1 MSCAGLVP
9 VMRLAQDCDLAGLV
23 AEHLKMT
30 VAVGANAHLK
40 IPGIVAGMLAGADC
54 IDDLDVLR
62 HGGMGEL
69 FGGVRAPSTLGSF
82 LRGFD
87 WGNVRQLEVV
97 SRRLLAELA
106 AATPVLADAQVMAH
120 LDIDSAQRRVYGHAK
135 QGAGFGAAKVGGYT
149 LRLRGLNPLLA
160 AVSTP
165 TCAPV
170 LVGTRLRGGTANS
183 ARGAASFVAES
194 ITTARAAGATGLLIA
209 RMDSAFYNG
218 ATIAACRRGGVRF
231 SVTARM
237 DKKITKAIAG
247 IPEHAWTPIR
257 YPNAIFDEDEQ
268 RWISDAEVAE
278 VPYTAFASKKA
289 HAVTAQLIVRRVAL
303 PGPTHPGRA
312 AARVAPPRGL
322 HRQPAADARRR
333 DRPPRPRHHRTGDR
347 RPHRRPARAPA
358 LRRFRCECRLVDL
371 RRDRAQ
377 PAPCRRDPGLAAP
390 RQGPRRHRAP
400 RADQRPGPA
409 RAPRT
414 RPADPAPTPG
424 LALARR
430 LRRRLRRH
438 PPRTTRPRGLTG
450 TRRRPHHLRA
460 SAAPSRTN
468 RTTRTDN
475 PQNRQRRTIHALKQ
489 ANDHKSWEMIT

>member
-1 MSCAGLVP
+1 MRLLHSAKDTSAQFDDPNLVSCAGLVP

-40 IPGIVAGMLAGADC
+40 IPGIVAGMLAGADS

-87 WGNVRQLEVV
+87 WGNVRQLETV
-97 SRRLLAELA
+97 SRRLLAGLA
-106 AATPVLADAQVMAH
+106 AETPVLADATVMAH
-120 LDIDSAQRRVYGHAK
+120 LDIDSTQRRVYGHAK

-183 ARGAASFVAES
+183 ARGAASFTAEA
-194 ITTARAAGATGLLIA
+194 ITTARQAGATGLLIA
-209 RMDSAFYNG
+209 RMDSAFYGG
-218 ATIAACRRGGVRF
+218 APIAACRRAGVRF

-237 DKKITKAIAG
+237 DRKITKAIAA
-247 IPEHAWTPIR
+247 IPENAWTPIR

-278 VPYTAFASKKA
+278 ISYTAFTSNKK
-289 HAVTAQLIVRRVAL
+289 HRVTARLIVRRVAL
-303 PGPTHPGRA
+303 PGPTHPG
-312 AARVAPPRGL
+312 
-322 HRQPAADARRR
+322 
-333 DRPPRPRHHRTGDR
+333 
-347 RPHRRPARAPA
+347 
-358 LRRFRCECRLVDL
+358 
-371 RRDRAQ
+371 
-377 PAPCRRDPGLAAP
+377 
-390 RQGPRRHRAP
+390 
-400 RADQRPGPA
+400 
-409 RAPRT
+409 
-414 RPADPAPTPG
+414 
-424 LALARR
+424 
-430 LRRRLRRH
+430 
-438 PPRTTRPRGLTG
+438 
-450 TRRRPHHLRA
+450 
-460 SAAPSRTN
+460 
-468 RTTRTDN
+468 
-475 PQNRQRRTIHALKQ
+475 
-489 ANDHKSWEMIT
+489 